1 MGLISKYKKVISLSL
16 LLTLMLIPVRAVAAE
31 ITAIDFL
38 GNPIGQVIS
47 TGAVINSEGSN
58 IGSITAD
65 SLVINAD
72 GEIIG
77 GVVPQGVAIGNDNR
91 FLGKVFSDGFVR
103 NFSGKMLGKTLPSG
117 LVIDDKGSVIGS
129 VLYPGLIY
137 SSEGNTI
144 GRFTGGGD
152 YTNLEGK
159 KIGFVSANGYAYR
172 KTGEEYVLDGR
183 LISSKMVVSD
193 EGKFLGSLAPTGRIM
208 DFEAKD
214 IGSIHANGFAYNNM
228 GKIMGSLVTTKYA
241 FNQIGKYIGI
251 VTYNG
256 EVKNGES
263 SVGFYRPDGNIVN
276 SNGEV
281 FGYALDIASTA
292 NDNFG
297 QYLGY
302 LIPKGQIVRGNEVV
316 GILGAKGYV
325 YDKSGNKIGSIN
337 SIGPVYDVLSHIKGQ
352 ALRNGTV
359 ISLGGSQIG
368 LMKGNLAFDSNG
380 TLIGGTLGGI
390 VAYRDNNAALGVA
403 NIDAAVKSGSEDI
416 RISPF
421 GYVYDKDG
429 KIVGGNLIMNAVY
442 GINGLLYSYI
452 NPNGGLYRAISETIL
467 SQGGILYSKKGYLGQ
482 IIEPLYI
489 KSFAGENLGRI
500 TQSNILMNKKGEVA
514 YKALPGGY
522 VVESKDV
529 NSNTI
534 SPIKGYYGNKRIA
547 LNISGDLI
555 GYTDSEGEIIGLNN
569 KKYGNVIY
577 NDYVVDNNGIINGKT
592 IPFAP
597 VINEKCNP
605 IGVINGK
612 GDIINNR
619 DVIIGHVL
627 PNGQAVSDV
636 GSYIGYSLFNEGLI
650 DYDGNFIGT
659 VNNGIGIDSEG
670 RVLGCVNKHG
680 LITDNGGQERY
691 GLIVPAPVIDFED
704 NIIGNILVNGEVINA
719 KGQII
724 GYVQPDGNV
733 VSKTKK
739 NLGNAMHYQVAY
751 DNDNKF
757 LGMVQNSGLVTDSS
771 GKSVGQVHFDGG
783 VYNKD
788 GTQIGYALYDF
799 YVYDEN
805 FVTYGY
811 LAKDGTVLSV
821 VGSKL
826 GQVDH
831 GFVLDRKRQVVA
843 RGNRDYI
850 VRDLSNNVV
859 GQLQMD
865 GSVTDVNG
873 ENIGYLSDTGSVRD
887 VNGNEIARAMPLQYY
902 VAGEQDVEYVEQG
915 DKKPGFRPDFGDRV
929 RVNEISTPGLRKYT
943 KEDTK
948 TPGTAVQQRYGDKIV
963 GIALSPEG
971 EIIGN
976 IYEDDSVKDDDGN
989 QIGFRTPGGVIVDM
1003 NYTPIGIEEVKHTS
1017 ASEMFIPENAFG
1029 NGNAYGIGTQPSNLG
1044 PGGGYGQGERYDPIR
1059 ARALAQLQA
1068 RRRSSMGYSAADA
1081 KKSGVKVSSF
1091 TGYEEDGWPGV
1102 NKNISSWRV
1111 DMSEMILEDKPIP
1124 AVLAR
1129 SVYAGEGFSDNVPIT
1144 AIVERNIYAEE
1155 GRNIIIPA
1163 GSRVIGKVGGDGESS
1178 GGNSGGAVKIAISW
1192 TRLIRPDGSQFMF
1205 SSANTAD
1212 AQGRSGAIGYLDEQ
1226 LLKKYSMPLLTSML
1240 QNATAYVMAS
1250 GSGSKTTDTSSTTDA
1265 RSQAAED
1272 ARQNFIQQM
1281 DRIFDE
1287 ILERKANIRSVT
1299 YIPAGTRIIIFPNQ
1313 DLWLNSEDREKKKS
1327 KEGGYNGNI
1336 EDNGLVNENAGEEVS
1351 GGNNVTYSG
1360 NYNENVTPA
1369 SGGGNNNGGGGL
1381 VSEPNRN
1388 QPNGYGY
1395 PPAPTN
1401 ISSPPVAPESSTTS
1415 SEKVPEL
1422 I

>member
-1 MGLISKYKKVISLSL
+1 MILISKYKKIISLSL
-16 LLTLMLIPVRAVAAE
+16 LLTLMVMPVRVMAAE

-38 GNPIGQVIS
+38 GNSIGQVIS
-47 TGAVINSEGSN
+47 TGAVINSEGNN
-58 IGSITAD
+58 IGTITAD
-65 SLVINAD
+65 SLVVNAD

-91 FLGKVFSDGFVR
+91 FLGKVFADGFVR

-117 LVIDDKGSVIGS
+117 LVVDDSGNIIGS

-172 KTGEEYVLDGR
+172 KAGEEYVLDGR
-183 LISSKMVVSD
+183 LISYKMVISD

-214 IGSIHANGFAYNNM
+214 IGSVHANGFAYNNM
-228 GKIMGSLVTTKYA
+228 GKVIGSLVTTKYA

-281 FGYALDIASTA
+281 FGYALDIAATA
-292 NDNFG
+292 NDNYG

-316 GILGAKGYV
+316 GIIGAKGYV
-325 YDKSGNKIGSIN
+325 YDKSGNKIGNIN
-337 SIGPVYDVLSHIKGQ
+337 STGPVYDVLSHIKGQ

-368 LMKGNLAFDSNG
+368 MMKGNLAFDSNG
-380 TLIGGTLGGI
+380 TLIGGTLNGI

-403 NIDAAVKSGSEDI
+403 DINAEVKSGSEDI
-416 RISPF
+416 KISPF

-452 NPNGGLYRAISETIL
+452 NPNGSLYRAISEAIL
-467 SQGGILYSKKGYLGQ
+467 SQGGILYSKKGYIGQ
-482 IIEPLYI
+482 VIEPLYT
-489 KSFAGENLGRI
+489 KSFTGENLGRI
-500 TQSNILMNKKGEVA
+500 TQSNILMNKRGEVA

-522 VVESKDV
+522 VVETKDV

-534 SPIKGYYGNKRIA
+534 SPIKGFYGNRRIA

-555 GYTDSEGEIIGLNN
+555 GYTDSEGSVTGLNN
-569 KKYGNVIY
+569 KIYGNVIY
-577 NDYVVDNNGIINGKT
+577 NDYVTDNNDIINGKT

-619 DVIIGHVL
+619 DVIVGHIL

-636 GSYIGYSLFNEGLI
+636 GSYIGYSLFDEGLI
-650 DYDGNFIGT
+650 DYDGNFVGT
-659 VNNGIGIDSEG
+659 VNNGTGIDAEG
-670 RVLGCVNKHG
+670 KVLGCVDKHG
-680 LITDNGGQERY
+680 LVADNSGKLRY
-691 GLIVPAPVIDFED
+691 GLIIPAPVINFED
-704 NIIGNILVNGEVINA
+704 NIIGNILVNGEVVNA
-719 KGQII
+719 KDQIV

-739 NLGNAMHYQVAY
+739 NLGNAMRYQVAY

-757 LGMVQNSGLVTDSS
+757 LGMVQNSGQVVDYS
-771 GKSVGQVHFDGG
+771 GKNVGQVHFDGG
-783 VYNKD
+783 VYDKD
-788 GTQIGYALYDF
+788 GTQVGYALYDF

-826 GQVDH
+826 GQIDH

-865 GSVTDVNG
+865 GNVTDING
-873 ENIGYLSDTGSVRD
+873 ESIGYLSEAGSVRD

-902 VAGEQDVEYVEQG
+902 IVGEETAEFVEQEG
-915 DKKPGFRPDFGDRV
+915 KKSGFRPDFGDRV
-929 RVNEISTPGLRKYT
+929 RINEISTPGKRTYI
-943 KEDTK
+943 KEEK
-948 TPGTAVQQRYGDKIV
+948 TSGAAVQQHYGDKIV

-989 QIGFRTPGGVIVDM
+989 QIGFRTPDGVIVDM

-1044 PGGGYGQGERYDPIR
+1044 PGGGYGQGERYDPVR

-1068 RRRSSMGYSAADA
+1068 KRRSAMGYSAADA

-1091 TGYEEDGWPGV
+1091 TGYEEDGWPDV

-1155 GRNIIIPA
+1155 GRNIVIPA
-1163 GSRVIGKVGGDGESS
+1163 GSRVIGKINGDGESS

-1205 SSANTAD
+1205 SGANTAD

-1240 QNATAYVMAS
+1240 QNATAYIMAS
-1250 GSGSKTTDTSSTTDA
+1250 GSGSTNTDTSSTTDA

-1287 ILERKANIRSVT
+1287 ILERKANIKSVT

-1313 DLWLNSEDREKKKS
+1313 DLWLNSEEREKKKG
-1327 KEGGYNGNI
+1327 KDGGYGGMGGSS
-1336 EDNGLVNENAGEEVS
+1336 DGLVEEDINSRSGAEAG
-1351 GGNNVTYSG
+1351 NVTYSG
-1360 NYNENVTPA
+1360 NYNENVKPV
-1369 SGGGNNNGGGGL
+1369 SGGGGDGGL
-1381 VSEPNRN
+1381 VSERRQNTPST
-1388 QPNGYGY
+1388 GY